1 MQRLRILHR
10 TQYNFTG
17 IVNLGP
23 HRLLLRPRE
32 GHELRV
38 EYSKLDIKPA
48 ATVHW
53 MRDEYN
59 NSVALATFTDS
70 TQVLEIASEIIVQQ
84 YDETPLDFVVADN
97 AVHYPFTYDTD
108 AIAVL
113 QPYLTLQSQTQQFTL
128 QQWLQQYW
136 SSGEVIQT
144 YSLLMRLCE
153 AIHRNFTYQV
163 REQPGVQAAGETLAR
178 GVGSCR
184 DFANLLME
192 AARMLGLAAR
202 FVSGYLNTPVL
213 DAAGSTHAWTEI
225 YIPGV
230 GWKGFDPT
238 IGEIVG
244 SKHIAVAASRLPDAV
259 SPVSGSFF
267 GPLGAD
273 LFVGVWVTAL

>member
-1 MQRLRILHR
+1 MLRLKIQHR

-38 EYSKLDIKPA
+38 EYSKLNIKPD

-59 NSVALATFTDS
+59 NSVALAKFTTS
-70 TQVLEIASEIIVQQ
+70 TRVLEIASEVVVQQ
-84 YDETPLDFVVADN
+84 YDETPLDFVVADH
-97 AVHYPFTYDTD
+97 ALHYPFVYDTD
-108 AIAVL
+108 AVTVL
-113 QPYLTLQSQTQQFTL
+113 QPYLNMQNQTDHSML
-128 QQWLQQYW
+128 RQWLHRYW
-136 SSGEVIQT
+136 SPGESIQT
-144 YSLLMRLCE
+144 YSLLMRLCQ
-153 AIHRNFTYQV
+153 AIHRHFTYQV
-163 REQPGVQAAGETLAR
+163 REQPGVQNVSETLSR

-184 DFANLLME
+184 DFANLFME
-192 AARMLGLAAR
+192 AARMLGLASR
-202 FVSGYLNTPVL
+202 FVSGYLNTPIL
-213 DAAGSTHAWTEI
+213 GSAGSTHAWVEI

-244 SKHIAVAASRLPDAV
+244 SKHIAVAVSRLPDTV
-259 SPVSGSFF
+259 SPVTGSFF
-267 GPLGAD
+267 GPMGAD
-273 LFVGVWVTAL
+273 LFVGVWVTPL